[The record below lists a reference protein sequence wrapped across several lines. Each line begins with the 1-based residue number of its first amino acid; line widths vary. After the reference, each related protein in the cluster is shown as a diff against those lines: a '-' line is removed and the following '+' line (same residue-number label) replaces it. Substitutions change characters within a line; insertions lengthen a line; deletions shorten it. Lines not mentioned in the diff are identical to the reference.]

1 MFVCCCNLL
10 NVCTFPALQKGQ
22 IIQIISKNDTGMWRG
37 VCNNRI
43 GTFKF
48 INVDVLGD
56 ESPRVT
62 PTRQRRQRIGRRQR
76 ARNVQE
82 LLEKLD
88 LKVLTLCIPNC
99 MLQRIKLLRRRD
111 ICEGEF
117 DCARG

>member
-1 MFVCCCNLL
+1 MLPFVC
-10 NVCTFPALQKGQ
+10 LQKGQ

-37 VCNNRI
+37 VCSNKI

-48 INVDVLGD
+48 INVEVIGD

-76 ARNVQE
+76 ARNVQQ

-88 LKVLTLCIPNC
+88 LKV
-99 MLQRIKLLRRRD
+99 
-111 ICEGEF
+111 E
-117 DCARG
+117 